1 MAAHDGQ
8 GTNLAGDGE
17 CFASPRPGVALLVV
31 SWSRTFRAV
40 MTPKVRSVAI
50 LGGGP
55 GGAALGAYLARAGV
69 KVAIFTQP
77 KRPVIVIG
85 ESLVPAIVPILRD
98 LGVEAEVAGY
108 SIRKTGATFVFNS
121 SERLNIRFDDVRG
134 ARTEY
139 SYNVPRDRF
148 DATLLK
154 AAVKAGATV
163 VETPARLVRIAGT
176 DRLELAPESLAAG
189 MPVWGVEGPDFI
201 VDAAG
206 RKRMAARL
214 LELPFEEGPRKDV
227 ALHAHHTG
235 VDVEIEGNVH
245 TDRLDHGWA
254 WRIPLPGRVSVG
266 IVVDGTALDGCGVS
280 LEEQYDNFLRRD
292 SILQRW
298 IAPATRV
305 TPVVRYSNY
314 QLASSRG
321 FGENWALVGD
331 AFGFIDPVFSSGT
344 LIAFESARDL
354 AAALLRGGDEALRE
368 WESGVLRR
376 LNCWRRV
383 VDIFYNGRL
392 LTLLKMG
399 DHIRR
404 TVPGKMMDWHF
415 RKHMPRV
422 FTGENVT
429 HWYSLG
435 LLTFMAQHALWN
447 NDPEHLRI
455 A

>member
-1 MAAHDGQ
+1 
-8 GTNLAGDGE
+8 
-17 CFASPRPGVALLVV
+17 VV
-31 SWSRTFRAV
+31 S
-40 MTPKVRSVAI
+40 PNVRSAAI

-55 GGAALGAYLARAGV
+55 GGAALGIHLARAGV
-69 KVAIFTQP
+69 RVAIFTQP
-77 KRPVIVIG
+77 KRPAIVIG
-85 ESLVPAIVPILRD
+85 ESLVPAVVPILRE
-98 LGVEAEVAGY
+98 LGVESEVASY

-121 SERLNIRFDDVRG
+121 SERLNIRFADVRG

-148 DATLLK
+148 DGTLLE
-154 AAVKAGATV
+154 AAARAGACV
-163 VETPARLVRIAGT
+163 LESPARLARVAGT
-176 DRLELAPESLAAG
+176 DRLALAPESIAAAFE
-189 MPVWGVEGPDFI
+189 VWGAEGPDFV

-206 RKRMAARL
+206 RKRVAARL
-214 LELPFEEGPRKDV
+214 LELPFEEGPRKDI

-235 VDVEIEGNVH
+235 VDVEIAGNVH

-266 IVVDGTALDGCGVS
+266 IVVDPRALAECGAT
-280 LEEQYDNFLRRD
+280 LEEQYDTFLRRD
-292 SILQRW
+292 SVMKDW

-305 TPVVRYSNY
+305 TPIVRYTNY
-314 QLASSRG
+314 QLSSARG
-321 FGENWALVGD
+321 VGENWALVGD

-344 LIAFESARDL
+344 LIALESARDL
-354 AAALLRGGDEALRE
+354 AEALIRGEEGALRE
-368 WESGVLRR
+368 YESRVLRR
-376 LNCWRRV
+376 LHSWRRV

-392 LTLLKMG
+392 FTLLKMG
-399 DHIRR
+399 DQIRR
-404 TVPGKMMDWHF
+404 TVPGRMMDWHF

-435 LLTFMAQHALWN
+435 LVTFMAQHALWR
-447 NDPEHLRI
+447 NDPEVLRI

>member
-1 MAAHDGQ
+1 M
-8 GTNLAGDGE
+8 T
-17 CFASPRPGVALLVV
+17 
-31 SWSRTFRAV
+31 
-40 MTPKVRSVAI
+40 TPKVRSVAI

-55 GGAALGAYLARAGV
+55 AGAALGAYLARAGV
-69 KVAIFTQP
+69 RVVLFTQA
-77 KRPVIVIG
+77 KRPAIVIG
-85 ESLVPAIVPILRD
+85 ESLVPAIVPFLRE
-98 LGVEAEVAGY
+98 LGVEREVAGY
-108 SIRKTGATFVFNS
+108 SIRKLGATFVFNN

-148 DATLLK
+148 DATLL
-154 AAVKAGATV
+154 AAAARAGARV
-163 VETPARLVRIAGT
+163 VGSSARLLRVVGT
-176 DRLELAPESLAAG
+176 ERLALAPESIAAA
-189 MPVWGVEGPDFI
+189 PEFWGHEGPDFV

-206 RKRMAARL
+206 RRRLAARL
-214 LELPFEEGPRKDV
+214 LELPFEEGPRRDV

-235 VDVEIEGNVH
+235 VEVEIAGNVH

-266 IVVDGTALDGCGVS
+266 IVVEGAALADCGSS
-280 LEEQYDNFLRRD
+280 LEEQYDTFLRRD
-292 SILQRW
+292 SVMKRW

-305 TPVVRYSNY
+305 TPIVRYSNY
-314 QLASSRG
+314 QLSSARG

-331 AFGFIDPVFSSGT
+331 AFGFVDPVFSSGA

-354 AAALLRGGDEALRE
+354 AEALLRGGEEALRE
-368 WESGVLRR
+368 YERRVLLR
-376 LNCWRRV
+376 LHSWRRV

-399 DHIRR
+399 DQMRR

-435 LLTFMAQHALWN
+435 LLTFMAQHALWK
-447 NDPEHLRI
+447 NDPEMLRI

>member
-1 MAAHDGQ
+1 VPI
-8 GTNLAGDGE
+8 
-17 CFASPRPGVALLVV
+17 S
-31 SWSRTFRAV
+31 
-40 MTPKVRSVAI
+40 KVRSVAI

-55 GGAALGAYLARAGV
+55 GGAALGIYLARAGV
-69 KVAIFTQP
+69 KVVIFTQP

-85 ESLVPAIVPILRD
+85 ESMVPAIVPILRE
-98 LGVEAEVAGY
+98 LGVESEVAGY
-108 SIRKTGATFVFNS
+108 SMRKTGATFVFNN

-148 DATLLK
+148 DATLI
-154 AAVKAGATV
+154 AAAARAGALV
-163 VETPARLVRIAGT
+163 VERPARLARVAGT
-176 DRLELAPESLAAG
+176 DRLELAPEALAAG
-189 MPVWGVEGPDFI
+189 MQAWGQGGPDFI

-206 RKRMAARL
+206 RKRVAARL
-214 LELPFEEGPRKDV
+214 LDLPFEEGPRRDV

-266 IVVDGTALDGCGVS
+266 VVVDAAALADCGS
-280 LEEQYDNFLRRD
+280 TMEEQYDTFLRRD
-292 SILQRW
+292 SVMQRW

-305 TPVVRYSNY
+305 TPVVRYTNY
-314 QLASSRG
+314 QLSSARG

-331 AFGFIDPVFSSGT
+331 AFGFIDPVFSSG
-344 LIAFESARDL
+344 LLVAFESARDL
-354 AAALLRGGDEALRE
+354 AQALLRGGEEALRE
-368 WESGVLRR
+368 WESDVLLR
-376 LNCWRRV
+376 LHSWRRV

-392 LTLLKMG
+392 FTLLKMG

-404 TVPGKMMDWHF
+404 TVPGKMVDWHF

-435 LLTFMAQHALWN
+435 LLTFMAQHALWH
-447 NDPEHLRI
+447 NDPDALRI

>member
-1 MAAHDGQ
+1 M
-8 GTNLAGDGE
+8 
-17 CFASPRPGVALLVV
+17 S
-31 SWSRTFRAV
+31 
-40 MTPKVRSVAI
+40 PKVRSVAI

-55 GGAALGAYLARAGV
+55 GGATLGFYLARAGV
-69 KVAIFTQP
+69 RVVLFTQP
-77 KRPVIVIG
+77 KRPPIVIG
-85 ESLVPAIVPILRD
+85 ESLVPAIVPILRE
-98 LGVEAEVAGY
+98 LGVESEVAGY
-108 SIRKTGATFVFNS
+108 SIRKTGATFVFNGR
-121 SERLNIRFDDVRG
+121 ERLNIRFDDVRG

-148 DATLLK
+148 DQTLLD
-154 AAVKAGATV
+154 AAQAAGVTV
-163 VETPARLVRIAGT
+163 VESPARLERVEGR
-176 DRLELAPESLAAG
+176 DRLRLDPSSIAAG
-189 MPVWGVEGPDFI
+189 CEVWGDDGPDFI

-206 RKRMAARL
+206 RKRLAARL
-214 LELPFEEGPRKDV
+214 LDLEFVEGPRKDV

-245 TDRLDHGWA
+245 TDRLDQGWG

-266 IVVDGTALDGCGVS
+266 MVVDGAALASHGTT
-280 LEEQYDNFLRRD
+280 LEEQYDNFLRAD
-292 SILQRW
+292 SVMKHW

-314 QLASSRG
+314 QLSSLRG

-331 AFGFIDPVFSSGT
+331 AFGFIDPVFSSGS
-344 LIAFESARDL
+344 LVAFESARDL
-354 AAALLRGGDEALRE
+354 AAALVDGGEQALPQWEAD
-368 WESGVLRR
+368 VQRR
-376 LNCWRRV
+376 LAAWRRV

-404 TVPGKMMDWHF
+404 TVPGKLMDWHF

-429 HWYSLG
+429 SRYSLG
-435 LLTFMAQHALWN
+435 LLTFMAEHALWN
-447 NDPEHLRI
+447 NDPEQLRI
-455 A
+455 S

>member
-1 MAAHDGQ
+1 MGK
-8 GTNLAGDGE
+8 
-17 CFASPRPGVALLVV
+17 S
-31 SWSRTFRAV
+31 
-40 MTPKVRSVAI
+40 TPSSVAI
-50 LGGGP
+50 VGGGP
-55 GGAALGAYLARAGV
+55 GGSALATYLARAGV
-69 KVAIFTQP
+69 RVALFTQP

-98 LGVEAEVAGY
+98 LGVESEVASY
-108 SIRKTGATFVFNS
+108 SIRKTGATFCFNAT
-121 SERLNIRFDDVRG
+121 ERLNIRFDDVRG

-148 DATLLK
+148 DATLLD
-154 AAVKAGATV
+154 AAVKAGAQV
-163 VETPARLVRIAGT
+163 IEHPAHLVRVPGS
-176 DRLELAPESLAAG
+176 DRLELAADSLAAASAVFG
-189 MPVWGVEGPDFI
+189 GAPPDFI

-206 RKRMAARL
+206 RKRIGARL
-214 LELPFEEGPRKDV
+214 LDLAFDEGPRKDV

-245 TDRLDHGWA
+245 TDRLDFGWA

-266 IVVDGTALDGCGVS
+266 IVVDGSRLAGCGDT
-280 LEEQYDNFLRRD
+280 LEEQYDTFLRKD
-292 SILQRW
+292 SVMSRW

-314 QLASSRG
+314 QLSTARG

-354 AAALLRGGDEALRE
+354 AGALLSGEEESLRE
-368 WESGVLRR
+368 WESEMHRR
-376 LNCWRRV
+376 FHAWRRV

-392 LTLLKMG
+392 LTLFKMG
-399 DHIRR
+399 DHMRR
-404 TVPGKMMDWHF
+404 TIPGRMMDWHF
-415 RKHMPRV
+415 RKHMPRI
-422 FTGENVT
+422 FTGEGVT
-429 HWYSLG
+429 NAYSLG

-447 NDPEHLRI
+447 NDPEMLRI
-455 A
+455 S

>member
-1 MAAHDGQ
+1 MSCA
-8 GTNLAGDGE
+8 LRGDP
-17 CFASPRPGVALLVV
+17 ASGWLFPFRCV
-31 SWSRTFRAV
+31 SPSGRVSSRAV
-40 MTPKVRSVAI
+40 TTSKVRSVAI

-55 GGAALGAYLARAGV
+55 GGATLAIYLARAGV
-69 KVAIFTQP
+69 KVVLFTQP

-85 ESLVPAIVPILRD
+85 ESLVPAIVPILRE
-98 LGVEAEVAGY
+98 LGVEQEVAGY
-108 SIRKTGATFVFNS
+108 SIRKTGATFVFNNA
-121 SERLNIRFDDVRG
+121 ERLNIRFDDVRG

-148 DATLLK
+148 DATLLS
-154 AAVKAGATV
+154 AAATAGAV
-163 VETPARLVRIAGT
+163 IIDRPARLARVNVT
-176 DRLELAPESLAAG
+176 DRLELDAESLAAATQI
-189 MPVWGVEGPDFI
+189 WGEGGPDFI

-206 RKRMAARL
+206 RKRIAARAL
-214 LELPFEEGPRKDV
+214 GLPFDEGPRKDI

-235 VDVEIEGNVH
+235 VEVEIAGNVH
-245 TDRLDHGWA
+245 TDRLDRGWA

-266 IVVDGTALDGCGVS
+266 IVVDSAALADCGSTV
-280 LEEQYDNFLRRD
+280 EEQYDAFLRRD
-292 SILQRW
+292 SVMSRW

-305 TPVVRYSNY
+305 TPVVRYTNY
-314 QLASSRG
+314 QLSSERG

-354 AAALLRGGDEALRE
+354 AAALVRGGEDALRE
-368 WESGVLRR
+368 WEGGVLRR
-376 LNCWRRV
+376 LHSWRRV

-392 LTLLKMG
+392 LTLLKFG
-399 DHIRR
+399 DHVRR
-404 TVPGKMMDWHF
+404 TVPGKLVDWHF

-447 NDPEHLRI
+447 NDPEMLRI

>member
-1 MAAHDGQ
+1 M
-8 GTNLAGDGE
+8 
-17 CFASPRPGVALLVV
+17 V
-31 SWSRTFRAV
+31 
-40 MTPKVRSVAI
+40 PKVRSVAI

-55 GGAALGAYLARAGV
+55 GGAALGTYLARAGV
-69 KVAIFTQP
+69 KVVIFTQS
-77 KRPVIVIG
+77 KRPAIVIG
-85 ESLVPAIVPILRD
+85 ESLVPAIVPFLRE
-98 LGVEAEVAGY
+98 LGVESEVAGY

-121 SERLNIRFDDVRG
+121 SERLDIRFDDVRG

-148 DATLLK
+148 DATLIE
-154 AAVKAGATV
+154 AAARAGARV
-163 VETPARLVRIAGT
+163 VDSPARLLRVVGT
-176 DRLELAPESLAAG
+176 ERLALAPESIAAAAEI
-189 MPVWGVEGPDFI
+189 WGHDGPDFV

-206 RKRMAARL
+206 RRRVAARL
-214 LELPFEEGPRKDV
+214 LELPFEEGPRRDV

-235 VDVEIEGNVH
+235 VDVEIAGNVH

-266 IVVDGTALDGCGVS
+266 IVVDSSALAECGS
-280 LEEQYDNFLRRD
+280 TLEEQYDAFLRRD
-292 SILQRW
+292 SVMKHW

-305 TPVVRYSNY
+305 TPVVRYTNY
-314 QLASSRG
+314 QLSSARG

-331 AFGFIDPVFSSGT
+331 AFGFVDPVFSSGT

-354 AAALLRGGDEALRE
+354 AEALLRGGEEALRE
-368 WESGVLRR
+368 YERRVLRR
-376 LNCWRRV
+376 LDSWRRV
-383 VDIFYNGRL
+383 VDIFYDGRL
-392 LTLLKMG
+392 FTLLKMG
-399 DHIRR
+399 DQIRR
-404 TVPGKMMDWHF
+404 TLPGKVMDWHF

-435 LLTFMAQHALWN
+435 LVTFMARHALWR
-447 NDPEHLRI
+447 NDPEMLRI

>member
-1 MAAHDGQ
+1 MA
-8 GTNLAGDGE
+8 N
-17 CFASPRPGVALLVV
+17 
-31 SWSRTFRAV
+31 
-40 MTPKVRSVAI
+40 PKLRSVAI

-55 GGAALGAYLARAGV
+55 GGSALGAYLAKAGV
-69 KVAIFTQP
+69 KVVIFTQP

-85 ESLVPAIVPILRD
+85 ESLVPAIVPILRE
-98 LGVEAEVAGY
+98 LGVEQEVAGY
-108 SIRKTGATFVFNS
+108 SIRKTGATFVFNHT
-121 SERLNIRFDDVRG
+121 ERLNIRFDDVRG

-148 DATLLK
+148 DATLLS
-154 AAVKAGATV
+154 AAVRAGALV
-163 VETPARLVRIAGT
+163 VDTPARLARVDGT
-176 DRLELAPESLAAG
+176 DRLALMPESLAAG
-189 MPVWGVEGPDFI
+189 AAAWGSEGPDFI

-206 RKRMAARL
+206 RKRLAARL
-214 LELPFEEGPRKDV
+214 LDLPFEEGPRKDV

-235 VDVEIEGNVH
+235 VDVEIAGNVH

-266 IVVDGTALDGCGVS
+266 FVVDSAALDGCGET
-280 LEEQYDNFLRRD
+280 LEEQYDTFLRRD
-292 SILQRW
+292 SVMQRW

-314 QLASSRG
+314 QLSSSRG

-354 AAALLRGGDEALRE
+354 ADALLRGGEDPLRE

-376 LNCWRRV
+376 LNSWRRV

-404 TVPGKMMDWHF
+404 TVPGKMVDWHF

-447 NDPEHLRI
+447 NDPEMLRI
-455 A
+455 V